1 MKFKKRREFILN
13 ESNSMYPPIGDI
25 EGDTKLLGFKPDN
38 NMEKLVNDIIKKHEY
53 VFNYLRDN

>member
-1 MKFKKRREFILN
+1 MKIKKKKEYTLN
-13 ESNSMYPPIGDI
+13 ESNSTFPLVGDI

-38 NMEKLVNDIIKKHEY
+38 NMEKLVNDIIKKHKY